1 MKMYKRLLA
10 LLVVFSMMMVLPIFA
25 NAEEAAAV
33 ENEKYNSLVSKLS
46 AIGIW
51 SLEKNANDT
60 ITRQEFASL
69 MADLLN
75 ADGTASADINF
86 VDVDKNGKYYNDIA
100 YLKSLGIMNG
110 IDAERFAP
118 LRTITYEEALKTM
131 LTALGYGDRAE
142 IKGGYPAGYISVG
155 LSLGF
160 KTNTGELT
168 ALEAAKMLDQAAFNV
183 RLMTVIGYKADNNA
197 AIIGPSGDT
206 TVINEYHSIYK
217 AKGKLTDNGLTEL
230 YKITSINPDDSMVKI
245 DNEPFLYDGGADIR
259 RALNS
264 TLDYYYKEENGIKTL
279 LWWEYAYANRTET
292 VVYAEDI
299 LKDSPKHTKTNF
311 VYQDKENDKTKSLA
325 IEPRAAFIFNE
336 IAFPTFTAEDLKP
349 MEGWFTLVDE
359 DGDKDIDIIFAE
371 VYENY
376 FVISESVNGEIFNDR
391 FYRTLDTAKFDK
403 LEIFDEQGADLYND
417 PANKVKKNSA
427 YDASRQAGTPAKAVA
442 ANTVISVF
450 KSKTDE
456 NGEGRYVK
464 IILSDGT
471 VTETLQSMVTED
483 DETIYTIGGKDY
495 KMNDYISSQFGV
507 DNSLAE
513 LRAGE
518 KYRFYLDYR
527 GEITYF
533 EEMSAVNQYAYLLAA
548 GKKSGGT
555 MSKQAEMKLVLDTEE
570 IVILPLADEVLYN
583 GVKTSEI
590 DVINSAD
597 IQKGAQLV
605 RMKLNSKGEI
615 RELNTAY
622 SLCNTPL
629 YKGVG
634 YDPTKFNMVMEYSG
648 TRPMGNNRFMFTST
662 NYAYDANTLFFYIP
676 SSGREEDY
684 RVYKGTSGADR
695 VKGTYKVKGYDADN
709 VLTLNAVTLTDMQDT
724 AATDYGAYYSYAYI
738 VTEVKGT
745 TNIYGEDVKQIR
757 TWCYDFEYNLI
768 EDVPGVLP
776 ADVKPGDILRIQVNN
791 SEKIVKA
798 DKLLSTMDRNGNPL
812 PAEDRALPFGYT
824 KNDKTKSKFTWGES
838 ILYGFPVGRNA
849 SGITIATGNPIG
861 TRVNFIPFYVP
872 GIVYFDVENLDC
884 LVVDRTAIPNVA
896 TLDEENNRFHINNED
911 IAVLVTTSSSGM
923 YDCIIIQY

>member
-1 MKMYKRLLA
+1 MKMYKRLLS
-10 LLVVFSMMMVLPIFA
+10 LLVVFSMMIVLPMFA
-25 NAEEAAAV
+25 NAEETQPV
-33 ENEKYNSLVSKLS
+33 ENEAYNELVSKLS

-75 ADGTASADINF
+75 ADENLSAGDISF
-86 VDVDKNGKYYNDIA
+86 VDVDASSAYYKDIA
-100 YLKSLGIMNG
+100 FMKANGIMNG
-110 IDAERFAP
+110 IDSDRFAP

-131 LTALGYGDRAE
+131 LCALGYGDRAE

-160 KTNTGELT
+160 KTGTGELT
-168 ALEAAKMLDQAAFNV
+168 AFEAAKMLDQAAFKV
-183 RLMTVIGYKADNNA
+183 RLMTVIGYSESGS
-197 AIIGPSGDT
+197 IIGPSGDT
-206 TVINEYHSIYK
+206 TVINEYHDIYK

-230 YKITSINPDDSMVKI
+230 YNITSINPDDSMVKI
-245 DNEPFLYDGGADIR
+245 DNEPYKYEGGTGIR

-264 TLDYYYKEENGIKTL
+264 TLEYYYKEESGVKTL
-279 LWWEYAYANRTET
+279 LWWDYAYANREEIY
-292 VVYAEDI
+292 VHSEDI
-299 LKDSPKHTKTNF
+299 VKDSPKFSKTNF
-311 VYQDKENDKTKSLA
+311 VYQTDDKTKSVA
-325 IEPRAAFIFNE
+325 IAPRAAFIYNE
-336 IAFPTFTAEDLKP
+336 IAFPTFTVEDLRP

-359 DGDKDIDIIFAE
+359 DGDKEIDVIFAE

-376 FVISESVNGEIFNDR
+376 FVVSESVNGEIFNDR

-495 KMNDYISSQFGV
+495 KMNDYISSQIGV

-548 GKKSGGT
+548 GKTSGGT

-570 IVILPLADEVLYN
+570 IVVLPLADDVLYN
-583 GVKTSEI
+583 GVKTAEL

-605 RMKLNSKGEI
+605 RMKMNSKGEI
-615 RELNTAY
+615 RELNTAPT
-622 SLCNTPL
+622 LCNTPL
-629 YKGVG
+629 YKSVG

-648 TRPMGNNRFMFTST
+648 TKPMGNNRFMFTST

-709 VLTLNAVTLTDMQDT
+709 VLTMNAVTLTDMQDT

-757 TWCYDFEYNLI
+757 AWCYDFEYNLI
-768 EDVPGVLP
+768 EDVPSVLP

-884 LVVDRTAIPNVA
+884 LVVDRTAIPNVG
-896 TLDEENNRFHINNED
+896 TLDEVNNRFHINNED

>member
-10 LLVVFSMMMVLPIFA
+10 LLVVFSMMIVLPMFA
-25 NAEEAAAV
+25 NAEETQPV
-33 ENEKYNSLVSKLS
+33 ENEAYNELVSKLS

-51 SLEKNANDT
+51 SLEKSANDT

-75 ADGTASADINF
+75 AEENLSSGDISF
-86 VDVDKNGKYYNDIA
+86 VDVEASSAYYKDIA
-100 YLKSLGIMNG
+100 FMKANGIMNG
-110 IDAERFAP
+110 IDSDRFAP

-131 LTALGYGDRAE
+131 LCALGYGDRAE
-142 IKGGYPAGYISVG
+142 IKGGFPAGYISVG

-160 KTNTGELT
+160 KTGTGELT
-168 ALEAAKMLDQAAFNV
+168 AFEAAKMLDQAAFNV
-183 RLMTVIGYKADNNA
+183 RLMTIIGYSDKG
-197 AIIGPSGDT
+197 AIIGASGDT
-206 TVINEYHSIYK
+206 TVINEYHDIYK

-230 YKITSINPDDSMVKI
+230 YNITSINPDDSMVKI
-245 DNEPFLYDGGADIR
+245 DNEPYKYEGGTGIR

-264 TLDYYYKEENGIKTL
+264 TLEYYYKEESGVKTL
-279 LWWEYAYANRTET
+279 LWWDYAYANREEIY
-292 VVYAEDI
+292 VHSEDI
-299 LKDSPKHTKTNF
+299 VKDSPKFSKTNF
-311 VYQDKENDKTKSLA
+311 VYQTDDKTKSVA
-325 IEPRAAFIFNE
+325 IAPRAAFIYNE
-336 IAFPTFTAEDLKP
+336 IAFPTFTVEDLRP

-359 DGDKDIDIIFAE
+359 DGDKEVDVIFAE

-376 FVISESVNGEIFNDR
+376 FVVSESVNGEIFNDR

-471 VTETLQSMVTED
+471 ITETLQSMVTED

-495 KMNDYISSQFGV
+495 KMNDYISSQIGV

-533 EEMSAVNQYAYLLAA
+533 EEMGAVNQYAYLLAA

-570 IVILPLADEVLYN
+570 IVVLPLADDVLYN
-583 GVKTSEI
+583 GVKTAEL

-605 RMKLNSKGEI
+605 RMKMNSKGEI

-629 YKGVG
+629 YKSVG
-634 YDPTKFNMVMEYSG
+634 YDPTKFNMVMDYSG

-662 NYAYDANTLFFYIP
+662 NYAYDVNTLFFYIP

-684 RVYKGTSGADR
+684 RVYKGTSGADK

-757 TWCYDFEYNLI
+757 AWCYDFEYNLI

-776 ADVKPGDILRIQVNN
+776 ADVKAGDILRIQVNN

-798 DKLLSTMDRNGNPL
+798 DKLLSTMDKNGSPL
-812 PAEDRALPFGYT
+812 APEDRALPFGYT

-838 ILYGFPVGRNA
+838 ILYGYPVGRNA